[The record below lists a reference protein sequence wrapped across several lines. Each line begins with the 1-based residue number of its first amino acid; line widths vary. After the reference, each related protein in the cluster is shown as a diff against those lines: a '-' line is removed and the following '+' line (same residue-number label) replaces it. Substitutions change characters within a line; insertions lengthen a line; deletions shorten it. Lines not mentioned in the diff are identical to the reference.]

1 MRTTS
6 PAFNILAMSAFG
18 GSGSNERLLIK
29 SGGGD
34 KTRFPSLLTHGARAS
49 SSFNSHP
56 NMDGGNLFA
65 ESEGEKLNARHCC
78 CHRAA
83 VDDDD

>member
-1 MRTTS
+1 
-6 PAFNILAMSAFG
+6 
-18 GSGSNERLLIK
+18 LIK

-34 KTRFPSLLTHGARAS
+34 KTRFPSAGRAS

>member
-1 MRTTS
+1 
-6 PAFNILAMSAFG
+6 
-18 GSGSNERLLIK
+18 
-29 SGGGD
+29 
-34 KTRFPSLLTHGARAS
+34 
-49 SSFNSHP
+49 
-56 NMDGGNLFA
+56 MDGGNLFA